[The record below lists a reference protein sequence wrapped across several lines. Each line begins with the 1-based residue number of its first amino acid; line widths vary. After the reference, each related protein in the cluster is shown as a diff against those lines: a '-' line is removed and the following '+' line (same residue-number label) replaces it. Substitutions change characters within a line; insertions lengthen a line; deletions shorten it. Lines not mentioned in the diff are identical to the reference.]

1 MRIRTSVALLACAAA
16 AACLSPSQTHASGDL
31 LARAAALN
39 PGVHSYEASIQANVH
54 MRSFPY
60 LSPQL
65 QGTVYHKDPS
75 LNKIVFTGGLPA
87 IAKQFDKIYPRIESP
102 SDWNRVYVVTQGA
115 DDGTTTLFKL
125 VPRKHGRV
133 DHIDVGINDATAA
146 VVSMRWSYNDGSGY
160 ALMQQQY
167 ATVDGHYVVVK
178 QTGHVEQSIYKAD
191 IDSTLGNY
199 KFNVPL
205 ADSFFSS

>member
-1 MRIRTSVALLACAAA
+1 MAAV
-16 AACLSPSQTHASGDL
+16 STPQP
-31 LARAAALN
+31 ARAASELMARMIALN
-39 PGVHSYEASIQANVH
+39 PGVHSFEASIQANVH

-65 QGTVYHKDPS
+65 QGKVYHKDPN

-87 IAKQFDKIYPRIESP
+87 IAKQFSKIYPRMESP
-102 SDWNRVYVVTQGA
+102 SDWNRIYVVTQG
-115 DDGTTTLFKL
+115 DDNGGITAFKL

-133 DHIDVGINDATAA
+133 DHIDVRVDDKTAA
-146 VVSMRWSYNDGSGY
+146 VISMRWAYNDGSGY

-167 ATVDGHYVVVK
+167 ATIDGHYVVVK

-191 IDSTLGNY
+191 IDSTLSNY
-199 KFNVPL
+199 KFNPTL
-205 ADSFFSS
+205 SNSFFNS